1 LQTNLLLKPGTVKD
15 IDSQV
20 EKLLKDLG
28 NPPPPIRLEDVRK
41 LLRLDLGY
49 YSSTNDTWLK
59 QKIHQMRVAGKQV
72 VSQPSLILDVVRG
85 LGLKGLLLPD
95 RRQVLLDEEFPKIK
109 HRWNEAHEITHDI
122 LDWHKGLAHGD
133 PEHTLSPTCQETTE
147 AEANY
152 GAGRLLF
159 AGNRFVEEIRSGVI
173 DLERIKA
180 LNKTFGNTITS
191 TLWRSVEL
199 SLERQCAI
207 VSKHPVTATGTAEED
222 IKYFVRSI
230 RFADEFSCIE
240 GAMLWA
246 VVKGYC
252 KGTRGPLGSASCV
265 LTDTRGDSHEF
276 FFETFFNGH
285 DALTLG
291 KHVRCKTGVI
301 VLG

>member
-1 LQTNLLLKPGTVKD
+1 MQTNLLLKPGTVRD

-20 EKLLKDLG
+20 EKLLRDLG

-49 YSSTNDTWLK
+49 YSSTDDTWLK

-159 AGNRFVEEIRSGVI
+159 AGQRFVEELRSGEI
-173 DLERIKA
+173 DLERIKG
-180 LNKTFGNTITS
+180 LNKSYGNTITS

-199 SLERQCAI
+199 SLEPMFAI
-207 VSKHPVTATGTAEED
+207 VSKHPVTAVGTADED
-222 IKYFVRSI
+222 VKYFVRSV
-230 RFADEFSCIE
+230 RFANEFSCVE
-240 GAMLWA
+240 CVALWA
-246 VVKGYC
+246 FMKTYC
-252 KGTRGPLGSASCV
+252 NGTRGPLGSATCV
-265 LTDTRGDSHEF
+265 LKDARGESHEF
-276 FFETFFNGH
+276 VFESFFNGH

-291 KHVRCKTGVI
+291 KHVRGLTRLTVG
-301 VLG
+301 G